1 MSAAARP
8 TLHVHQN
15 MDSEHIIPVL
25 LSMFLP
31 RSSAPP
37 LEINL
42 RSNKKETKVFAEQE
56 AQTEI
61 NASRNLRYWKSLNA
75 LSWGTVTGQESGNL
89 NTAKR
94 VTAKKNIYFDRTEIF
109 MESSPHKKTL
119 STYLNEAR

>member
-37 LEINL
+37 LQINL
-42 RSNKKETKVFAEQE
+42 RSNKKETKVLAEQE

-61 NASRNLRYWKSLNA
+61 NASRNLQLLKKFKHIIMGNSNGSGKWKS
-75 LSWGTVTGQESGNL
+75 
-89 NTAKR
+89 
-94 VTAKKNIYFDRTEIF
+94 
-109 MESSPHKKTL
+109 
-119 STYLNEAR
+119 